1 MKNIIPYEINN
12 SSIKKI
18 PPKKIKKYLK
28 NYKLYLENEKE
39 LYNTLINLIKN
50 YILNKQ
56 WKNIDKS
63 YQNDII
69 KVLYLFNYRSIIILY
84 EIYWNYIN
92 KKVSKYVISLK
103 LSSNKIYKDLNYSK
117 FLNYI
122 DKMNDSLLNLK
133 KILLNNLYNI
143 YKPNIIG
150 KNYGII
156 YDKENYNLI
165 PLIDDN
171 ILFTG
176 NHKEIQ
182 EKGLFYDKFIV
193 ESSKDNFKGL
203 VESIFFTEFKE
214 NDYYDKNS
222 KLFIGASYD
231 LNNHIESVLGIIST
245 NSKSEKKKKNNL

>member
-1 MKNIIPYEINN
+1 
-12 SSIKKI
+12 
-18 PPKKIKKYLK
+18 
-28 NYKLYLENEKE
+28 
-39 LYNTLINLIKN
+39 
-50 YILNKQ
+50 
-56 WKNIDKS
+56 
-63 YQNDII
+63 
-69 KVLYLFNYRSIIILY
+69 
-84 EIYWNYIN
+84 
-92 KKVSKYVISLK
+92 
-103 LSSNKIYKDLNYSK
+103 
-117 FLNYI
+117 
-122 DKMNDSLLNLK
+122 MNDSLLNLK

-214 NDYYDKNS
+214 NDYYDK
-222 KLFIGASYD
+222 I
-231 LNNHIESVLGIIST
+231 LNYL
-245 NSKSEKKKKNNL
+245 LCFL

>member
-1 MKNIIPYEINN
+1 
-12 SSIKKI
+12 
-18 PPKKIKKYLK
+18 
-28 NYKLYLENEKE
+28 
-39 LYNTLINLIKN
+39 
-50 YILNKQ
+50 
-56 WKNIDKS
+56 
-63 YQNDII
+63 
-69 KVLYLFNYRSIIILY
+69 
-84 EIYWNYIN
+84 
-92 KKVSKYVISLK
+92 
-103 LSSNKIYKDLNYSK
+103 
-117 FLNYI
+117 
-122 DKMNDSLLNLK
+122 MNDSLLNLK

-203 VESIFFTEFKE
+203 VESTFFTEFKE

-245 NSKSEKKKKNNL
+245 NSKSEKKQKNNL